1 MPTNHYTRMESRRVN
16 RGVHI
21 VSAEFISRLVGMVFF
36 TFAGARIGVDAART
50 LNVPEAE
57 QAFWLTFALLGLLF
71 GLIITPWITVRP
83 VRGISQVI
91 KEMPIESLF
100 MAVIGAFVGLLMALL
115 LAYPLSQMGP
125 PLDNIAPPVVSV
137 LFGYLGVTIFSVR
150 SREIWE
156 LLGERLGLQAGR
168 RFAMQG
174 DRQLLLDT
182 SVLIDGRIVDI
193 AKTGFIGGTL
203 LIPRFVLAE
212 LHQVADSSDALR
224 RNRGRRGLIKL
235 NELQRNNVTPV
246 KITEEDVEEIIEVDD
261 KLVALA
267 QRMDAGLITNDY
279 PLSKVAEGQGV
290 MVLNINLLSNAV
302 RIVHIPG
309 ETFAVRVI
317 QEGTEERQGVGYLE
331 DGTMV
336 VIENGRRYMDR
347 TINVTVTKVI
357 QREAGRIIFAV
368 PEN

>member
-1 MPTNHYTRMESRRVN
+1 M
-16 RGVHI
+16 
-21 VSAEFISRLVGMVFF
+21 SAEFLSRIVGMIFF
-36 TFAGARIGVDAART
+36 TFVGARIGVDAAQT

-71 GLIITPWITVRP
+71 GLIVTPWITVRP
-83 VRGISQVI
+83 VRGISSVI
-91 KEMPIESLF
+91 KEMPIETLF
-100 MAVIGAFVGLLMALL
+100 MALIGAFVGLSIALL
-115 LAYPLSQMGP
+115 LAYPLGLLGS
-125 PLDNIAPPVVSV
+125 PLDNIAPPVVSI

-156 LLGERLGLQAGR
+156 LFGERLGVQAGR
-168 RFAMQG
+168 RLASG

-182 SVLIDGRIVDI
+182 SVLIDGRIVGI

-203 LIPRFVLAE
+203 LIPRFVLSE
-212 LHQVADSSDALR
+212 LHQVADSSDSLR

-246 KITEEDVEEIIEVDD
+246 KIIDDDIDDIVEVDD

-267 QRMDAGLITNDY
+267 QRMDAGLVTNDY

-290 MVLNINLLSNAV
+290 LVLNINLLSNEV

-317 QEGTEERQGVGYLE
+317 QDGTEDGQGVGYLE

-336 VIENGRRYMDR
+336 VIEKGRRYMDR
-347 TINVTVTKVI
+347 TINVEVTKTI

-368 PEN
+368 PER